1 MPKFAAIGSMEG
13 YMTFT
18 VGKLS
23 KMFGISRTALLYY
36 DQIGLL
42 CPTAR
47 NTAGYRLYSQ
57 ADADRLEQIMILKH
71 AGVPIN
77 EIRSLIST
85 EETIVFGRLMK
96 RLGEINLEIE
106 KLKNN
111 QKQIIG
117 IMSQSTVVQ
126 NPRNADPILTDQ
138 LIHYAEIDDSE
149 REQWH
154 VEFEAQSPE
163 LHDKFLTMLGF
174 GEEEVQAIRNKCR

>member
-1 MPKFAAIGSMEG
+1 
-13 YMTFT
+13 MTFT

-23 KMFGISRTALLYY
+23 KMFGISRTTLLYY

-47 NTAGYRLYSQ
+47 NTARYRLYSQ

-71 AGVPIN
+71 AGVPIS
-77 EIRSLIST
+77 EIKNLISS

-111 QKQIIG
+111 QKQIIS
-117 IMSQSTVVQ
+117 IMSQSTVKK
-126 NPRNADPILTDQ
+126 NTRNADPILTDHI
-138 LIHYAEIDDSE
+138 IHYAEIDDDK

-163 LHDKFLTMLGF
+163 LHEKFLTMIGF
-174 GEEEVQAIRNKCR
+174 SKEEVQAIRNKCKQ